1 MAAACSFRSVARA
14 PPVLRGPAARRVRCC
29 HASPTSAASTSKL
42 VSEVKERLERE
53 HPGLPT
59 GRNGR
64 DDEDMILW
72 FLKDRKF
79 SVDET
84 VSKLTKAIEN
94 GQGRNWRRI
103 GNKWRQDFNVAELSE
118 ESVKGL
124 YQTGKAYVH
133 DSLDIYGRP
142 VLVVVA
148 AKHFPSKQDPVENE
162 KLCAYLVEMA
172 LSRLPLGTENILGIF
187 DLRGFGVENGDLQFL
202 KFLIDVFYYYYPKRL
217 GQCKRSTLRKK
228 QYLLIFAV
236 RCLDHLSKQLVWKL
250 RADSDRTGFTRNGK
264 AHGQP
269 VPASMLGLTRHKKP
283 TRLQGQGHHYD
294 PHCLSPDPDPLLAP
308 MGLCLSVALWKEK
321 LYVDRGHNDVAGVK
335 AVGCDYEVLGG
346 DDVLEPEEKVVVEAA
361 PAAAMGVKHG
371 AEGATAVSGGT
382 PSRPIWQRKVLMGV
396 RCQLPRFSGMIL
408 YDESGRPVCSGVR
421 DRARELEKHAAAIAV
436 LRDML

>member
-14 PPVLRGPAARRVRCC
+14 PPLLRGPAARRVRCC

-53 HPGLPT
+53 HPDLPT

-84 VSKLTKAIEN
+84 VSNSPKPL
-94 GQGRNWRRI
+94 
-103 GNKWRQDFNVAELSE
+103 
-118 ESVKGL
+118 
-124 YQTGKAYVH
+124 
-133 DSLDIYGRP
+133 P

-162 KLCAYLVEMA
+162 KLCAYLVEKA

-217 GQCKRSTLRKK
+217 GQVLFVDAPFVFQPLWQMVKPLLKSYASLVSNCERSTLRKK
-228 QYLLIFAV
+228 RYLLIFAV
-236 RCLDHLSKQLVWKL
+236 RCLDHLFKQLVWKL

-283 TRLQGQGHHYD
+283 TRPQGQGHHYD

-335 AVGCDYEVLGG
+335 AGGCEYEVLGG

-361 PAAAMGVKHG
+361 PAAAMGVKQG

-421 DRARELEKHAAAIAV
+421 DRTRELEKHAAAISV